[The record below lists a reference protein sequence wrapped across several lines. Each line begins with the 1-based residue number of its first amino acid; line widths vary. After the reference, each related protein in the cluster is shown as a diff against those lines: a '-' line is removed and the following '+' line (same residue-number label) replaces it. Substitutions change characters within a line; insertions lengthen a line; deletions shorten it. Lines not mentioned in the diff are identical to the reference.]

1 MDSITFVG
9 TATTLLRIGSF
20 TVLTDPNFLHR
31 GQYAYLGWGLFSKRL
46 VDPAMW
52 PADLPALDAVVLS
65 HLHGDHFDRVAR
77 RSLDKR
83 VPLLT
88 TPHAAE
94 RLGRHGFAADGLQT
108 WQVRTL
114 ERDGEQLTVES
125 LPAVHARGLLGRM
138 LPPVM
143 GSMLT
148 HRAPGRPVRRLYL
161 SGDTL
166 TGEHLDAVAE
176 RFPEVD
182 TAVLHLG
189 GTRVLARTVTMDDRQ
204 GVDALRRVD
213 PGRAVAVHH
222 DDYGVFRSPVSAFVQ
237 RAARVG
243 LGERVVVPARGERLP
258 LFAS

>member
-1 MDSITFVG
+1 MDTLTFVG
-9 TATTLLRIGSF
+9 TATTILRIGSF

-31 GQYAYLGWGLFSKRL
+31 GQYAYLGWGLVSKRL
-46 VDPAMW
+46 VDPAMQ
-52 PADLPALDAVVLS
+52 PEDLPALDAVVLS

-77 RSLDKR
+77 RTLDKR

-94 RLGRHGFAADGLQT
+94 RLQKHGFATETLET
-108 WQVRTL
+108 WQARTL

-125 LPAVHARGLLGRM
+125 LPGIHARGLMGRL

-148 HRAPGRPVRRLYL
+148 HSAPGQPTRRLYL

-166 TGEHLDAVAE
+166 TGNHLDEVAR
-176 RFPEVD
+176 RFPQID
-182 TAVLHLG
+182 AAVLHLG
-189 GTRVLARTVTMDDRQ
+189 GTRVLMHTVTMDDRQ

-213 PGRAVAVHH
+213 PARALAVHH

-237 RAARVG
+237 RAARAG
-243 LGERVVVPARGERLP
+243 LGDRISVPGRGEQVE
-258 LFAS
+258 LF